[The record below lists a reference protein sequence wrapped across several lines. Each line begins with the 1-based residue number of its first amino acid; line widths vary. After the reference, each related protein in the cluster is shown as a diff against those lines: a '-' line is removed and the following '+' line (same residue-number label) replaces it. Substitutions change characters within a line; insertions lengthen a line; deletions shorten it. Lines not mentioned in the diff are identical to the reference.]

1 VPLAV
6 ILNVAAVPG
15 QSVWLPG
22 CVLTEGAAFT
32 VNVAVLDVAVRKH
45 APVSTQ
51 SKVLPFSPVTSDTES
66 VTPVAPEYTPVLII
80 LLLFLL
86 HW

>member
-1 VPLAV
+1 M
-6 ILNVAAVPG
+6 LNVAEVPG

-22 CVLTEGAAFT
+22 CVLTEGAELT
-32 VNVAVLDVAVRKH
+32 VKVAVLDVADGEQV
-45 APVSTQ
+45 PDTTQ
-51 SKVLPFSPVTSDTES
+51 SNVLPFSPVTSDTES
-66 VTPVAPEYTPVLII
+66 VALVAPEYTPVLVI